1 MDCVGDWC
9 WLFAGKRM
17 FFAWCM
23 WVWLAFSKCVD
34 CRSGEERGLGDNGK
48 GREKEAFGS
57 IGAFFTAIVGPAGY
71 LPTTGERRV
80 EIYLCVDAGGG
91 RC

>member
-1 MDCVGDWC
+1 
-9 WLFAGKRM
+9 M
-17 FFAWCM
+17 FLHGACACGWHF
-23 WVWLAFSKCVD
+23 
-34 CRSGEERGLGDNGK
+34 RSLLDARGGEEKGLRDNGK

-71 LPTTGERRV
+71 LSTNGKRRV